1 MVRSSASGIDMKYQL
16 VITMHLLDRRL
27 RSFRLSNYLGRYCY
41 FDFTELE
48 MIVWEL
54 KKWNIKPD
62 FLGPKALTILSKFA
76 EEERKE
82 EKKKPC

>member
-1 MVRSSASGIDMKYQL
+1 MVRSSASGIDTKYQL

-27 RSFRLSNYLGRYCY
+27 RSFRLSSYLGRYCY

-54 KKWNIKPD
+54 KK
-62 FLGPKALTILSKFA
+62 
-76 EEERKE
+76 
-82 EKKKPC
+82 